1 MKGKKKDKLL
11 LARSLSFN
19 ITMYENNY
27 KQINLNTWLYMKFKG
42 DITEEFGN
50 VLPYPQRYFWVNDST
65 YIYAWNISGA
75 FLTRKGTEHLNEIIA
90 RMMITFPTANVV
102 KVKHYHEECEKEST
116 LKLKHFHNLKKIE
129 SKILNYEKAQQVE
142 CEDQVFWALKLYFEQ
157 MIKQNNLS
165 YQSLEDFANNNFIDR
180 VKDRS
185 TLRAKCRSIYN
196 YYCERDFQVFC
207 EYQRK
212 MNDEEYLMTRQQNMK
227 KIAAGKKEDT
237 KRKIL
242 NCISGMFKDE
252 YKKPSGSWNIAKI
265 AADTNL
271 HRNTIRNFLNEQE
284 Q

>member
-1 MKGKKKDKLL
+1 
-11 LARSLSFN
+11 
-19 ITMYENNY
+19 MYENNY

-50 VLPYPQRYFWVNDST
+50 ILPYPQKYFYINEDNF
-65 YIYAWNISGA
+65 IYAWNISGA
-75 FLTRKGTEHLNEIIA
+75 FLTQKGTEHLNEIIA
-90 RMMITFPTANVV
+90 RMMISFPAANVV

-129 SKILNYEKAQQVE
+129 RKILNFEKAQQVE

-165 YQSLEDFANNNFIDR
+165 YQHLEDFANNNFIDR

-212 MNDEEYLMTRQQNMK
+212 LTNEEYLMTRQQNMK
-227 KIAAGKKEDT
+227 KIAAVKKEDT

-252 YKKPSGSWNIAKI
+252 YKKPSGSWNITKI

-271 HRNTIRNFLNEQE
+271 HRNTIRNFLKEQE